1 MVSIYVLGW
10 LFYEE
15 DLPHPR
21 LAAGTTML
29 QSKPMRPLYRHLY
42 FTVNAGRRN
51 RFLLLARGGPFW
63 LGGDVAGDKL
73 PA

>member
-29 QSKPMRPLYRHLY
+29 QSKPMRPLYRRPH
-42 FTVNAGRRN
+42 FTREASMRN
-51 RFLLLARGGPFW
+51 RFLVPDPSERSSLLAP
-63 LGGDVAGDKL
+63 
-73 PA
+73 

>member
-10 LFYEE
+10 QFNEE

-29 QSKPMRPLYRHLY
+29 QSKPMRPLFYRHEYLTWNEAARKG
-42 FTVNAGRRN
+42 FLVLRLSSRLFAGRANGIR
-51 RFLLLARGGPFW
+51 
-63 LGGDVAGDKL
+63 
-73 PA
+73 

>member
-29 QSKPMRPLYRHLY
+29 QSKPMRPLSLSPSLY
-42 FTVNAGRRN
+42 LEWLAAQRVFFPVIWS
-51 RFLLLARGGPFW
+51 FLLGGCA
-63 LGGDVAGDKL
+63 AGDKL
-73 PA
+73 CR